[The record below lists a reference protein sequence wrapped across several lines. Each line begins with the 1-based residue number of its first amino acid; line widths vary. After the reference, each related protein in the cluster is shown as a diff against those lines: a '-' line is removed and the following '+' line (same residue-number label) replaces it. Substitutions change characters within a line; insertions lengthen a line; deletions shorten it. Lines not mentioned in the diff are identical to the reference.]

1 MNGHNIEELA
11 RQKRNAYVRAWRNK
25 NKDKVSEANRR
36 YWLKKAERELAEQ
49 EAAEKEVQ
57 HGA

>member
-25 NKDKVSEANRR
+25 NKDKVSEANKR

-49 EAAEKEVQ
+49 EATEKEVQ

>member
-1 MNGHNIEELA
+1 MIGQNIEELA

-25 NKDKVSEANRR
+25 NKDKVSEANKR

-49 EAAEKEVQ
+49 EATRQEAD
-57 HGA
+57 HD